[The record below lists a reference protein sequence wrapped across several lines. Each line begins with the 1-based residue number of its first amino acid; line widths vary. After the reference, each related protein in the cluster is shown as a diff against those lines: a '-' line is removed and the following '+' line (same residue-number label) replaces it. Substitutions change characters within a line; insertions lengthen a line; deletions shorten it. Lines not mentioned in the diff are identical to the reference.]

1 MATYVENVGYG
12 VPEGSTMGNSS
23 TEKIS
28 FYGVTPVVLN
38 TTSTG
43 IVVTTIGAVSVLS
56 SQTAVSNSPY
66 GASTAAIATSTFTQ
80 VQALMVDVAA
90 LQAAINI
97 IRKNLVD
104 LGMLLGS

>member
-1 MATYVENVGYG
+1 MATYVENVDYG
-12 VPEGSTMGNSS
+12 IPEGATMGRNS

-28 FYGVTPVVLN
+28 FYGTTPVVLN

-43 IVVTTIGAVSVLS
+43 IVVTTIGAAIPT
-56 SQTAVSNSPY
+56 QTAVSNSPY
-66 GASTAAIATSTFTQ
+66 GASTAAIATSTIAQ
-80 VQALMVDVAA
+80 VRALMVDMAA

-104 LGMLLGS
+104 LGLLIGS